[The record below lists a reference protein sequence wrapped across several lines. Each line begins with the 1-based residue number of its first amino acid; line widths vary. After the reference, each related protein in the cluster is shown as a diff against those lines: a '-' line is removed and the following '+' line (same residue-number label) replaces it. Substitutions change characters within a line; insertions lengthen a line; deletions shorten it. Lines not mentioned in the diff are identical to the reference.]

1 MKIIFASHNQN
12 KVAEIR
18 KMLPKNIELLS
29 LSDID
34 YHEDIEE
41 IGATLEEN
49 SKIKAETIFQH
60 TGIPTI
66 ADDTGLEVYA
76 LNMEPGVYSARY
88 AGTQKSDQDNMRKLL
103 KSLDGKEN
111 RKARFRTIFTFV
123 AQDFFEQ
130 FEGLVEG
137 QIQHE
142 QIGNMGFGYDPI
154 FIPEDKNLTFA
165 EMTIDEKNKISH
177 RARALAKLVDYF
189 AKLKHEL

>member
-1 MKIIFASHNQN
+1 
-12 KVAEIR
+12 
-18 KMLPKNIELLS
+18 MLPKNIELLS

-41 IGATLEEN
+41 IGTTLEEN
-49 SKIKAETIFQH
+49 SKIKAETIFKH
-60 TGIPTI
+60 TGTPAI

-88 AGTQKSDQDNMRKLL
+88 AGTQKSDQDNMHKLL

-137 QIQHE
+137 QIRLE

-189 AKLKHEL
+189 SKLKHEFR

>member
-18 KMLPKNIELLS
+18 KMLPETIELLS
-29 LSDID
+29 LLDID

-49 SKIKAETIFQH
+49 SKIKADTIFNH

-88 AGTQKSDQDNMRKLL
+88 AGPQKSDQDNMHKLQKAL
-103 KSLDGKEN
+103 AAKEN

-123 AQDFFEQ
+123 TKDFFEQ
-130 FEGLVEG
+130 FEGIVEG
-137 QIQHE
+137 QIHHE

-154 FIPEDKNLTFA
+154 FIPEDKKLTFA
-165 EMTIDEKNKISH
+165 EMTLDEKNKISH
-177 RARALAKLVDYF
+177 RARALSKMVDFF

>member
-18 KMLPKNIELLS
+18 KMLPETIELLS
-29 LSDID
+29 LLDID

-49 SKIKAETIFQH
+49 SKIKADTIFNH

-88 AGTQKSDQDNMRKLL
+88 AGPQKSDQDNMHKLQKAL
-103 KSLDGKEN
+103 AVKEN

-123 AQDFFEQ
+123 TKDFFEQ
-130 FEGLVEG
+130 FEGIVEG
-137 QIQHE
+137 QIHYE

-154 FIPEDKNLTFA
+154 FIPEDKKLTFA
-165 EMTIDEKNKISH
+165 EMTLDEKNKISH
-177 RARALAKLVDYF
+177 RARALSKMVDFF

>member
-1 MKIIFASHNQN
+1 
-12 KVAEIR
+12 
-18 KMLPKNIELLS
+18 MLPETIELLS
-29 LSDID
+29 LLDID

-49 SKIKAETIFQH
+49 SKIKADTIFNH

-88 AGTQKSDQDNMRKLL
+88 AGPQKSDQDNMHKLQKAL
-103 KSLDGKEN
+103 AAKEN

-123 AQDFFEQ
+123 TKDFFEQ
-130 FEGLVEG
+130 FEGIVEG
-137 QIQHE
+137 QIHHE

-154 FIPEDKNLTFA
+154 FIPEDKKLTFA
-165 EMTIDEKNKISH
+165 EMTLDEKNKISH
-177 RARALAKLVDYF
+177 RARALSKMVDFF